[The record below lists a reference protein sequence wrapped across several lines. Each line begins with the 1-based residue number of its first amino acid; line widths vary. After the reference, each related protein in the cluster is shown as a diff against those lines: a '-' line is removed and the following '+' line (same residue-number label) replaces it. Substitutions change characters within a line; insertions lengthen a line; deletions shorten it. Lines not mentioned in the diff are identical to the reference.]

1 MIRARVTRPVRMV
14 GARMYIDVEIDGRT
28 HTVKVPFKYGRVT
41 CKVLGLTPV
50 QSLIIGDIV
59 QVSLETKIWQGKDY
73 KVLDTICLHHR
84 DTSPKTTPS

>member
-1 MIRARVTRPVRMV
+1 MILARITTTEWMH
-14 GARMYIDVEIDGRT
+14 GMRMYIEIEIDGKT

-41 CKVLGLTPV
+41 CRVLGLNPV
-50 QSLIIGDIV
+50 QSLLVGDIV

-84 DTSPKTTPS
+84 DTSQTETLK